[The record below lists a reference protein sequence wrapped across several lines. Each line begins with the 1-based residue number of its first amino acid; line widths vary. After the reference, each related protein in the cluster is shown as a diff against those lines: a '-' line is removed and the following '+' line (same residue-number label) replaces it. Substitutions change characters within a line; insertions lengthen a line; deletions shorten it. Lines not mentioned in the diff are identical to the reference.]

1 MIKVG
6 KMQVNNNI
14 TPKIFL
20 ILCIFSCIL
29 FFIFGASTIINFIKT
44 KDYVK
49 VEATIIQVGYH
60 HHYDSASNSDYIK
73 LEYRYGNNKY
83 NNEQRVSFRGNKKV
97 GTKTA
102 IYVNPLNPIEVR
114 DNYLTKLNI
123 VITIVIIIFN
133 LFCIKAYKI
142 RKE

>member
-14 TPKIFL
+14 NPKIFL

-49 VEATIIQVGYH
+49 ILYKGNVAFI
-60 HHYDSASNSDYIK
+60 SANS
-73 LEYRYGNNKY
+73 EH
-83 NNEQRVSFRGNKKV
+83 VSF
-97 GTKTA
+97 T
-102 IYVNPLNPIEVR
+102 PI
-114 DNYLTKLNI
+114 
-123 VITIVIIIFN
+123 
-133 LFCIKAYKI
+133 
-142 RKE
+142 